1 MATRNLLRLF
11 LLASLTSL
19 QAAVFGL
26 TIWASC
32 CLAKC
37 FGWTNRLTGKP
48 LKICHLQYCTIFYYV
63 CIYIYNIH
71 IIYVI
76 YIYVYYTHIWIWHC
90 KWWIPKKEGGP
101 SQVLTAMFSAGHGN
115 TAGLQGILSSPCN
128 EWRGF
133 TLQPPE
139 ILGHNAGKGQI
150 SYHQFGC
157 PQLSCNWIVGC

>member
-1 MATRNLLRLF
+1 
-11 LLASLTSL
+11 
-19 QAAVFGL
+19 
-26 TIWASC
+26 
-32 CLAKC
+32 
-37 FGWTNRLTGKP
+37 LTGKP

-63 CIYIYNIH
+63 YIYIHNIH
-71 IIYVI
+71 IIYVIYI

-90 KWWIPKKEGGP
+90 KWWIPKKRVDHP
-101 SQVLTAMFSAGHGN
+101 KFWQPCFRLV

-150 SYHQFGC
+150 SYHQLAIWVSSTILQLDSRMLKKRYQHTIEFGGS
-157 PQLSCNWIVGC
+157 PFWPLST